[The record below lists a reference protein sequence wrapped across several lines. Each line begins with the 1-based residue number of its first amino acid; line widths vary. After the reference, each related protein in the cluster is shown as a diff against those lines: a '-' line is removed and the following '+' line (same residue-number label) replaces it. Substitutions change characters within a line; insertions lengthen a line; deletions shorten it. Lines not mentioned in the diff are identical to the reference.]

1 MHWQHLTTYIDLSLR
16 FLWFSWLQSFEAESC
31 PPAMGNTT
39 SSNPKVLRN
48 IQVNSPWWSWWFQP
62 IWKILIKLDHLLKI
76 KHLWHHHLVINLIVS
91 EIISQL
97 PRITLFLRYP
107 NNPKLSSR
115 IPYIGQMLH
124 LPLVT
129 LSELAPEALVGSAPT
144 APGREP
150 CHDGHTH
157 WGDPE
162 PFWPLWR
169 SVKLEP
175 EDIRPSHP
183 KQTRSHRL
191 T

>member
-97 PRITLFLRYP
+97 PRITLFSMYP
-107 NNPKLSSR
+107 NNPRLSKQTSLQWHRCLQPATCNALRAGTRSTGR
-115 IPYIGQMLH
+115 ISTY
-124 LPLVT
+124 
-129 LSELAPEALVGSAPT
+129 
-144 APGREP
+144 R
-150 CHDGHTH
+150 H

-162 PFWPLWR
+162 PLWPL
-169 SVKLEP
+169 
-175 EDIRPSHP
+175 
-183 KQTRSHRL
+183 
-191 T
+191 